1 MFPDSNVVAIPINDT
16 YSALKAVVKNRQTGD
31 IVTLIGGGNI
41 GDMYYGYERKRNLLI
56 SKLPTFRII
65 SFPQTVSFSESFL
78 GKLCLKR
85 TMKTYSKHR
94 NLTLMARERKSYDLM
109 RRYFPQNRVIFTPDV
124 VLTCEIP
131 PKNVKREGIV
141 LTLRNDEESFLSKE
155 DKEMLFLKSKKNG
168 SVSFQDTCPTGCVD
182 LKKEFEK
189 LIEKYSRSKL
199 VVTDRLHGMVFSYI
213 TKTPAL
219 VFDNSNAK
227 ISQCYEWI
235 RDCGFVKLVNKDDMS
250 NLEYLM
256 KDVMSSVPADLKT
269 IRFEKIIAD
278 ACCE

>member
-1 MFPDSNVVAIPINDT
+1 
-16 YSALKAVVKNRQTGD
+16 
-31 IVTLIGGGNI
+31 
-41 GDMYYGYERKRNLLI
+41 
-56 SKLPTFRII
+56 
-65 SFPQTVSFSESFL
+65 
-78 GKLCLKR
+78 
-85 TMKTYSKHR
+85 
-94 NLTLMARERKSYDLM
+94 
-109 RRYFPQNRVIFTPDV
+109 
-124 VLTCEIP
+124 
-131 PKNVKREGIV
+131 
-141 LTLRNDEESFLSKE
+141 LSKE